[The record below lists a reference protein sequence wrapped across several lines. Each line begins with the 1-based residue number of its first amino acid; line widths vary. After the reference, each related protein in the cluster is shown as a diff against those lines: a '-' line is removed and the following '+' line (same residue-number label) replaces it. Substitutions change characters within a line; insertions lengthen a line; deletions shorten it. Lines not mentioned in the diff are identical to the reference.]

1 MAASDVENGPT
12 LVTNASDDEK
22 SLVKSQRKW
31 DSGDR
36 VSYGAHIFWMSKEFG
51 WVLLIPE
58 ICLPCGALAAVMIA
72 YGVIVHCYRRPLEEV
87 VIEIVMCIWLWNNV
101 LWMAS
106 EVLFDEPDVE
116 FPWNFCPVILGE
128 HQSLYYHLSEIF
140 KNGFLLG
147 VAVYVLGILVIFY
160 RHRQVRGAL
169 GEVLLQGYLC
179 SWCLKDYFW
188 AAEKVWPA
196 LSTDLI
202 TVPMLLYH
210 IHLQSGIR
218 SFTGAGSAWIVWAL
232 ANAVWILGELEFP
245 GVNGFNFASA
255 SLLFVALIL
264 LICGY
269 ASYKE
274 AEQKVL
280 CNETSGDE
288 SSASGSIQLS
298 CMSSQSSA
306 C

>member
-1 MAASDVENGPT
+1 MENGPT

-22 SLVKSQRKW
+22 SLVKSQRRW

-36 VSYGAHIFWMSKEFG
+36 VSYGAHIFWMIKEFG

-128 HQSLYYHLSEIF
+128 HQSLCYHLSEIF

-147 VAVYVLGILVIFY
+147 VAVYVLGVLVIFY

-196 LSTDLI
+196 LSAHAALSHPPAVRDQELHRCGLRMDC
-202 TVPMLLYH
+202 VGPCQCSLDPW
-210 IHLQSGIR
+210 
-218 SFTGAGSAWIVWAL
+218 GAGVSGCERLQLRLCQLAFCCSYSADLW
-232 ANAVWILGELEFP
+232 
-245 GVNGFNFASA
+245 
-255 SLLFVALIL
+255 
-264 LICGY
+264 
-269 ASYKE
+269 
-274 AEQKVL
+274 L
-280 CNETSGDE
+280 CFLQ
-288 SSASGSIQLS
+288 GS
-298 CMSSQSSA
+298 
-306 C
+306 

>member
-1 MAASDVENGPT
+1 MELLSG
-12 LVTNASDDEK
+12 
-22 SLVKSQRKW
+22 
-31 DSGDR
+31 DSGGTSVLVLPFVRDLQEWF
-36 VSYGAHIFWMSKEFG
+36 SFG
-51 WVLLIPE
+51 RGRLRARRPGDFLSPSSSSRSF
-58 ICLPCGALAAVMIA
+58 GRGLAAGLSLQLV
-72 YGVIVHCYRRPLEEV
+72 LEG
-87 VIEIVMCIWLWNNV
+87 L
-101 LWMAS
+101 
-106 EVLFDEPDVE
+106 
-116 FPWNFCPVILGE
+116 
-128 HQSLYYHLSEIF
+128 
-140 KNGFLLG
+140 LLG
-147 VAVYVLGILVIFY
+147 SRKGVASFE
-160 RHRQVRGAL
+160 HR
-169 GEVLLQGYLC
+169 
-179 SWCLKDYFW
+179 
-188 AAEKVWPA
+188 P
-196 LSTDLI
+196 
-202 TVPMLLYH
+202 YH
-210 IHLQSGIR
+210 WIR